1 MIRSGNRKSYNS
13 FLLGFLSLLVGAALF
28 FAQDLYGAR
37 GHLKYHSEA
46 ALERIQLPHKNIFK
60 GSLIILDADGADL
73 SAFVKEIDY
82 KNGVIYFSLSLR
94 AKSPLDISYEYLAY
108 DLPEYFYRRKLE
120 LDGNVAP
127 VPADQDISD
136 FKERSGRTGTQAFV
150 LSGSKAISVSAGNVG
165 DFDLDQR
172 MNLQLRGEPVA
183 GLKIVGSLSD
193 RAQPQVGGLSSSLED
208 IETISLKASA
218 RNFVCELGDLDYQNN
233 WGGIA
238 SFSKRLKGI
247 DAEVT
252 TDDILARATV
262 SGLKGKYKT
271 VSFYAR
277 DGVSG
282 PYSLKGATGS
292 RISIMGGTER
302 VYLDGHLLKSGAD
315 EDYNIDYALG
325 EITFNPRIALT
336 SRSRIVID
344 YEYLDQSYRRNFY
357 SGEMGLK
364 LFDNKLNLQTGYL
377 ELSDSRANPVDFA
390 YSEEDKTILENAGDN
405 QSLAVRDG
413 ARLVGEGLGNYN
425 LELDSLGDSY
435 YQYAG
440 DSLGDYTVRFSRVE
454 QNQGDYIYLGKGF
467 YRYMGKNSGNYL
479 PLEYL
484 PLPSSSRAVY
494 TNAAG
499 MISDD
504 LDFMIKLS
512 GSNTDFNSFSRLD
525 DSDNSGF
532 WGESKIGFNPLDS
545 NTREGFLRFW
555 ETGISYKTREKQYN
569 IPGRS
574 DLIELDRRWALST
587 DSVFKRSDQL
597 ELSQDISLADLLRLR
612 GEWGKYRDGDY
623 ISADRHSVDLS
634 FSPLEYLSFNA
645 NRSDR
650 KSDLKYKQTSARL
663 YQNRLEANLNISTLT
678 LSSGWENEKDN
689 RALNIDTLPG
699 IKFERYYSSLNYK
712 SARLELSH
720 KNQKRLA
727 EDWRDDYKDYILT
740 SRLSQAYFSGRVK
753 WEAELVRRKI
763 DYADSLSPDFTET
776 KTLSRVNFKGP
787 ADLFSGKLSY
797 RLNRQLA
804 TRLARNFIKV
814 GEGQGVY
821 RLEDSI
827 YVADPFGDYIAID
840 ELVDEG
846 VAGLSSERSLNLNL
860 NLLKLLGPIGKLSR
874 INTETS
880 FNLEERGDN
889 SYRLNFL
896 YLLPFW
902 KTYPDSRIYSRSDFR
917 QTLNLS
923 TRRGDLLN
931 LGFEQIILVD
941 DIRDL
946 KSERYRRLI
955 YEKLFLAVNKGFNLR
970 LEHRFKRERELSGYF
985 GSADFG
991 EHDLSAE
998 LLFYAGGNF
1007 ELSLKPR
1014 YLHDFSKSDD
1024 LGVNMYGGRIAPALG
1039 VAGKGRVTAEIAYYN
1054 VSGNEDQFV
1063 PYQYAAGNRP
1073 GDNLKWGAGF
1083 NFKYNKNITAQL
1095 KYAADKVP
1103 GLEVRHNF
1111 SLTMRANF

>member
-1 MIRSGNRKSYNS
+1 MFRSGNRQSYA
-13 FLLGFLSLLVGAALF
+13 SLLFGFVLLLAGLLLF

-37 GHLKYHSEA
+37 GHLKYRSDA
-46 ALERIQLPHKNIFK
+46 ALERVQLPHGNIFK
-60 GSLIILDADGADL
+60 GSLIILDADGVDL
-73 SAFVKEIDY
+73 SSFMREVDY
-82 KNGVIYFSLSLR
+82 LNGVIYFSLSLR

-108 DLPEYFYRRKLE
+108 DLPEYFYKRKLQ
-120 LDGNVAP
+120 LDGNVTP
-127 VPADQDISD
+127 VPLVQDSRD
-136 FKERSGRTGTQAFV
+136 FKEQSGKKPARAFV

-193 RAQPQVGGLSSSLED
+193 KAQPRAGGLSSSLED
-208 IETISLKASA
+208 IESISLKASA
-218 RNFVCELGDLDYQNN
+218 RNFVCELGDLDYKNN

-238 SFSKRLKGI
+238 SFSKRLRGI

-252 TDDILARATV
+252 TENVLARATV

-271 VSFYAR
+271 VSFYAL
-277 DGVSG
+277 DGVAG
-282 PYSLKGATGS
+282 PYNLKGATGS
-292 RISIMGGTER
+292 RTSIMGGTEK
-302 VYLDGHLLKSGAD
+302 VYLDGRLLKSGAD

-336 SRSRIVID
+336 SRSRIVVD
-344 YEYLDQSYRRNFY
+344 YEYLDQSYRRNYY
-357 SGEMGLK
+357 SGEIGLN
-364 LFDNKLNLQTGYL
+364 LFDQKLNLQTGYL
-377 ELSDSRANPVDFA
+377 ELSDSRGNPVDFA
-390 YSEEDKTILENAGDN
+390 YGEEDKSILENAGDD

-413 ARLVGEGLGNYN
+413 AGFVGDGLGNYN
-425 LELDSLGDSY
+425 LEFDSLGGSY
-435 YQYAG
+435 YQYVG

-454 QNQGDYIYLGKGF
+454 QNQGDYIYLGKGI
-467 YRYMGKNSGNYL
+467 YRYVGKNAGNYL
-479 PLEYL
+479 PFEYL

-499 MISDD
+499 RISNY
-504 LDFMIKLS
+504 LEFRFKLS
-512 GSNTDFNSFSRLD
+512 GSNTDFNSFSELD

-532 WGESKIGFNPLDS
+532 WGESKIDFNPLDS
-545 NTREGFLRFW
+545 VSRDGFLRVW
-555 ETGISYKTREKQYN
+555 KTGISYKTREKEYS

-574 DLIELDRRWALST
+574 ELIELDRRWALDT
-587 DSVFKRSDQL
+587 DSVFKRSDQF
-597 ELSQDISLADLLRLR
+597 EINQDISLSGLLRLR
-612 GEWGKYRDGDY
+612 GEWGKYKDGDY
-623 ISADRHSVDLS
+623 ISADRHSADMS

-650 KSDLKYKQTSARL
+650 KSDLKYNQTSARL
-663 YQNRLEANLNISTLT
+663 YQNKLEANLNISALV

-689 RALNIDTLPG
+689 RNLKIDTSPG
-699 IKFERYYSSLNYK
+699 IKFDRYYSSLNYK
-712 SARLELSH
+712 SASLEFSH
-720 KNQKRLA
+720 KNQKCLA

-740 SRLSQAYFSGRVK
+740 SSLSQSHFDGRLR

-763 DYADSLSPDFTET
+763 EYADSISPDFTET
-776 KTLSRVNFKGP
+776 KTLSRVNFRGP
-787 ADLFSGKLSY
+787 ADLFSGYLSY
-797 RLNRQLA
+797 RLNRQLV

-814 GEGQGVY
+814 DEGQGDY

-860 NLLKLLGPIGKLSR
+860 NLLKLFGSIGNLSR
-874 INTETS
+874 ANSETS
-880 FNLEERGDN
+880 LNLEERGDN

-902 KTYPDSRIYSRSDFR
+902 KTYPVSRIYSRSDFR

-923 TRRGDLLN
+923 TRRGDLFN
-931 LGFEQIILVD
+931 LGFEEIILVD
-941 DIRDL
+941 NIRDL

-955 YEKLFLAVNKGFNLR
+955 YEKLFLVVNPGFNLK

-998 LLFYAGGNF
+998 LLFYVGRNF

-1024 LGVNMYGGRIAPALG
+1024 LTVNMYGGRIAPALG

-1054 VSGNEDQFV
+1054 AGGNEDKFV

-1103 GLEVRHNF
+1103 GLEIRHNF